1 MKFLHIKM
9 HAKNLLKLKEFYTEP
24 LSMNLISEDSDS
36 FTVQSGKT
44 LLTFT
49 HSEKSAYY
57 HLCFRV
63 NEFFFDM
70 MAERLPLLSN
80 EQGEE
85 IMDWKGKQAYFY
97 DSEGNILEMVVREEI
112 CEKRNGW
119 FDVSEVGMPCTCV
132 KNMQED
138 LNFLKD
144 IHNGEDR
151 MFSFYGDH
159 HGSFVLVNQ
168 GRPWFPTQRGAEIHP
183 LEIEIE
189 DRIEIEFVHPVH
201 PYKIKAKKRAE
212 FL

>member
-1 MKFLHIKM
+1 M
-9 HAKNLLKLKEFYTEP
+9 HAKNLLKLKKFYTES
-24 LSMNLISEDSDS
+24 LSMNIISEDSDS

-44 LLTFT
+44 LLTFRQ
-49 HSEKSAYY
+49 SEESAYY

-70 MAERLPLLSN
+70 MAGRLPLLSN
-80 EQGEE
+80 EQGEK

-97 DSEGNILEMVVREEI
+97 DSEGNILEMIVRREA
-112 CEKRNGW
+112 EKLTGW
-119 FDVSEVGMPCTCV
+119 FDVFEVGLPCTSV
-132 KNMQED
+132 KSMRED
-138 LNFLKD
+138 LNFLRD
-144 IHNGEDR
+144 IHNGEDS

-159 HGSFVLVNQ
+159 HGSLVLVNQ

-183 LEIEIE
+183 LAIEAE
-189 DRIEIEFVHPVH
+189 DQTEIEFVHPVY